1 MSEMVAAGVELMV
14 TGMAIVF
21 IFLAALVVA
30 VNLLAKLVERFF
42 SVQQV
47 SNSSAPASI
56 SSEANNAG
64 IVAAITAAVTQY
76 RKDHQ

>member
-1 MSEMVAAGVELMV
+1 MGEMIGTGAELMV

-42 SVQQV
+42 PVQAV
-47 SNSSAPASI
+47 INNPASTNP
-56 SSEANNAG
+56 AVNNAG
-64 IVAAITAAVTQY
+64 VIAAITAAVNQY
-76 RKDHQ
+76 RKNHQ